1 MRVPLLDL
9 TQQYKQIQPEIHR
22 AIDDIVSRQ
31 QFILGPE
38 VAALEK
44 KSGWLLR
51 CAVRCRRLVRNGR
64 VALRFDG
71 TRHLPG

>member
-22 AIDDIVSRQ
+22 AIDDIISRQ

-44 KSGWLLR
+44 KWLAS
-51 CAVRCRRLVRNGR
+51 AVRGAVSASRPER
-64 VALRFDG
+64 
-71 TRHLPG
+71 TRCSSL